1 MVYSG
6 SKERVSQFVKSNGAT
21 GSTIYPAIAI
31 SIAKSIDMLT
41 LYTADM
47 KPAELQNYLQYAIA
61 PRPICFASTID
72 KAGNVNLSPFSF
84 FNMFGTNPPMC
95 VFSPARR
102 VRDNTTKH
110 TLENV
115 LEVGECVIN
124 IVNYS
129 MVQQTSLASV
139 EYPKGVNEFVKAGF
153 TSIPSELVK
162 PPRVAE
168 APVQLECL
176 IRNVIPLGDQNGAG
190 NLILAEIKIIHI
202 QDSIL
207 DSDGRIDQEKIDLV
221 ARLGGDWY
229 CRVTKE
235 NLFKVAKP
243 VKTVG
248 IGIDALPHAVR
259 NSAIL
264 TGNNLGQLGN
274 VEMLPG
280 LDEVNKLKDS
290 REIQDLLKETVY
302 DPELRD
308 AKIHAKAKAL
318 LDTGDVATAW
328 KVLLVDIR

>member
-1 MVYSG
+1 
-6 SKERVSQFVKSNGAT
+6 
-21 GSTIYPAIAI
+21 
-31 SIAKSIDMLT
+31 MLT
-41 LYTADM
+41 LHTADL

-84 FNMFGTNPPMC
+84 FNMFSTNPPIC

-124 IVNYS
+124 IVNYK

-139 EYPKGVNEFVKAGF
+139 EYPKGTNEFVKAGF
-153 TSIPSELVK
+153 TPLKSELVK

-168 APVQLECL
+168 APVQMECV
-176 IRNVIPLGDQNGAG
+176 IRDVIKLGDQHGAG
-190 NLILAEIKIIHI
+190 NLILAEIKILHIHEE
-202 QDSIL
+202 IL
-207 DSDGRIDQEKIDLV
+207 DAEGKIDQEKIDLV

-229 CRVTKE
+229 CRVTRD

-243 VKTVG
+243 VKTIG
-248 IGIDALPHAVR
+248 IGVDSIPFSIR
-259 NSAIL
+259 NSSIL

-274 VEMLPG
+274 VEALPTANQVEEFKNKECIQSILQETQNDPG
-280 LDEVNKLKDS
+280 LREV
-290 REIQDLLKETVY
+290 
-302 DPELRD
+302 
-308 AKIHAKAKAL
+308 KIHSKAKAL
-318 LDTGDVATAW
+318 LDSGDVVTAW
-328 KVLLVDIR
+328 KILLSAL